1 MAEEKKN
8 WIPEIMYEESSGEG
22 SSNLPF
28 IQVPQDE
35 EMPKLLFMFE
45 SRQTEDVEPGP
56 EGEELPVFEWDLHQY
71 ANMAV
76 LKEAGGFISK
86 LDGSEFELVGNIEK
100 NGIFVSSSAKLH
112 QEVRNFSNSRIV

>member
-1 MAEEKKN
+1 MAEEKNN

-28 IQVPQDE
+28 IQVPQGE

-45 SRQTEDVEPGP
+45 SRQTDESETDSDGK
-56 EGEELPVFEWDLHQY
+56 ELPVYEWDLHQY

-76 LKEAGGFISK
+76 LKERLKSGICRSVISVRK
-86 LDGSEFELVGNIEK
+86 HLSGLVATCGNLLRDLA
-100 NGIFVSSSAKLH
+100 F
-112 QEVRNFSNSRIV
+112 